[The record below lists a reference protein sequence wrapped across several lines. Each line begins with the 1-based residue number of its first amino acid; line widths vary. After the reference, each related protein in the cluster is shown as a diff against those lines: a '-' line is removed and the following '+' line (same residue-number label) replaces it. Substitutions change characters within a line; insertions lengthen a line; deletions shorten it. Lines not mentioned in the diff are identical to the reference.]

1 MFKNPFSFEGRIR
14 RLEYVLS
21 NVIYLFTIFALVG
34 VVTSI
39 GKPSDFVT
47 SILMFLFW
55 IPLLWFMLAQGAKRC
70 HDRGNSG
77 WFQFI
82 PFYGILMTFAS
93 GDIGDNEYGPNPK
106 GLYYEYEGET
116 NKEDVEPIDDVDEDG
131 IIKTK

>member
-1 MFKNPFSFEGRIR
+1 MFNNPFSFNGRIR

-21 NVIYLFTIFALVG
+21 HIIYLIFVG
-34 VVTSI
+34 VITVLFI
-39 GKPSDFVT
+39 ALGDPEGFVT
-47 SILMFLFW
+47 NVLMIVLW

-70 HDRGNSG
+70 HDRDNSG
-77 WFQFI
+77 WFQMI
-82 PFYGILMTFAS
+82 PFYSLWMLFAP

-106 GLYYEYEGET
+106 GLYYEYDAGT